1 LDQARIILELS
12 RTHLKMD
19 VVFHTLSSVTEGL
32 VPCAIQLKAP
42 EVVDHIST
50 HFVLLCDI
58 SESMI
63 DDRKL
68 ENVKSCAALILD
80 FLQDSDK
87 LSLISFG
94 DDATVHLKQVPTD
107 AAHKETIRSS
117 IQGLRCNGCTNLS
130 AGLSCIQEVVEGAI
144 TQKTGLLILTDGHA
158 NRGVSAPAELR
169 SLVSRIVER
178 NSGLSV
184 HCVAY
189 GADHNDA
196 LLSAVAQDV
205 QGSYNV
211 VASMQDTAFAFGDT
225 LGGLMSCVFQNV
237 TVEVPI
243 DAVVHGPLKQNIVGD
258 KRIVRIGDIYAGTKP
273 LLLMDIP
280 VARLSTV
287 SCVTVKGV
295 ELPTL
300 NNFCIN
306 PIPARL
312 EERSAEIELTRLRY
326 ECTGILQDL
335 NTWENL
341 TQEQKDGMEARIDT
355 FENKVRD
362 NFYEDNLL
370 ASLLKDEIPVLRK
383 LWRDSLRGRV
393 DVESHVM
400 ASQHMTTLGTGRG
413 FNTPTAPRIR
423 RQGAR
428 AFLGFR
434 SPPGG
439 EPEEEEDSWEPTNPA
454 PLRPTESAFQNPVQ
468 SRLSALLRTASSQ
481 VNSAHPN

>member
-1 LDQARIILELS
+1 
-12 RTHLKMD
+12 MD
-19 VVFHTLSSVTEGL
+19 VIFHKLSSVTDGL

-58 SESMI
+58 SESMM

-68 ENVKSCAALILD
+68 ENVKSCVSLILD

-94 DDATVHLKQVPTD
+94 DDATVHLKQMPTD
-107 AAHKETIRSS
+107 ATHKETIRSS

-169 SLVSRIVER
+169 SLVSRIAER

-211 VASMQDTAFAFGDT
+211 VTSMQDTAFAFGDT
-225 LGGLMSCVFQNV
+225 LGGLMSCAFQNV
-237 TVEVPI
+237 TVEVPVES
-243 DAVVHGPLKQNIVGD
+243 VVHGPLKQSVVGD

-280 VARLSTV
+280 AASLSAI
-287 SCVTVKGV
+287 SCVTAKGV
-295 ELPTL
+295 ELPSL
-300 NNFCIN
+300 NNFGMN
-306 PIPARL
+306 PIPSLL
-312 EERSAEIELTRLRY
+312 EERNAEIELTRLRY
-326 ECTGILQDL
+326 ECTDILQDL
-335 NTWENL
+335 NNWENL
-341 TQEQKDGMEARIDT
+341 TQEQKNGMEARIT
-355 FENKVRD
+355 IFENKAED
-362 NFYEDNLL
+362 NFYEGNLL

-383 LWRDSLRGRV
+383 LLRDNLRGRL
-393 DVESHVM
+393 DTESHVM

-413 FNTPTAPRIR
+413 FNTPSAPRIR

-428 AFLGFR
+428 AFLGFSS

-439 EPEEEEDSWEPTNPA
+439 EPEEEQDNWNPTNPA
-454 PLRPTESAFQNPVQ
+454 PVPLRPTESAFQNPVQ

-481 VNSAHPN
+481 VNTAHPN